1 MVTVLVTP
9 SYVRDSRRVVTV
21 LVTAVSITS
30 AIQASG
36 GSLRRLA
43 AGNDNRAFV
52 TTLADWRAMDV
63 EAARDSSGKTALH
76 HAAWRGHRGNVAAL
90 IDLGV
95 DLNAYST
102 GTHNFGKS
110 AIFYAITRGRDDVV
124 MLLLERGARVKIV
137 NNKGQSVLSLA
148 YSHCNEST
156 IAAIEAAESR
166 EPLEYINFRKTHS
179 DGELYGDLEPRFAEM
194 SLGRPLTDSDE
205 VTRLS
210 VNPTTKQSRSG
221 RIKRRN
227 AAQDALRSTAAI
239 RLTSSATSAPS
250 DEEPQTADAA
260 AAAAARLA
268 AAAEDAAVAEASM
281 GAAMDAALTPLR
293 LLLIDAAKEPPP
305 STEAVVDAADAAV
318 ATLRSIQGS
327 WLSAAAVR
335 LTRSVVM
342 SGAALNTRLLLS
354 AAERPP
360 TPAAGGANSGG
371 ASEADLAKRIG
382 LLRGRLLRLMASPLR
397 QLGASAA
404 AADRHRFPTRVVPS
418 VRLTWAGAA
427 MGDDELDGPRSGLGA
442 VELQRL
448 ALRPHEVLVW
458 VDTAEGLRQASAA
471 LRGARYVGID
481 TEWTKARSGV
491 LTTAAEAAAEA
502 VEVAEAAEAVEV
514 AVRGRDDFL
523 KSSMLSTLQLAVD
536 AQEGALCVPTATAT
550 TAGTGST
557 LAAASA
563 PATRAFVIDALPRA
577 DDPEYEGALGEFL
590 CWLLEGRATANP
602 GNSLVDKVVDVKDL
616 TAAQS
621 GGTATM
627 ESAAAASTEPAA
639 APSAPVPQ
647 LVGFAFAG
655 DAEILA
661 RRLEYSDTAAAAT
674 TAKVTGSN
682 GDGRAKAIRRRV
694 LDVQPTAVAF
704 GVGSAGQYPSL
715 RTTCEAFLGFTLGKE
730 EQCSDWSRRPLSA
743 AQLEYAALDALVCLR
758 VRARQEQL
766 LAETAACEAEA

>member
-30 AIQASG
+30 AIQVSG

-52 TTLADWRAMDV
+52 TTLAGWRAMDV

-90 IDLGV
+90 IDLGI

-179 DGELYGDLEPRFAEM
+179 DGEVYGDLDPRFAEM

-210 VNPTTKQSRSG
+210 VNPTTKQSRTG

-227 AAQDALRSTAAI
+227 AAQDALRSTAAT
-239 RLTSSATSAPS
+239 RLTSSATGAPS

-268 AAAEDAAVAEASM
+268 AAAEDAHEDAAAAEAAM
-281 GAAMDAALTPLR
+281 GAAMDDALTPLR
-293 LLLIDAAKEPPP
+293 LLLIDAAKDPPP
-305 STEAVVDAADAAV
+305 STEAVADAADAAV

-327 WLSAAAVR
+327 WLSAAAER
-335 LTRSVVM
+335 LTRS
-342 SGAALNTRLLLS
+342 
-354 AAERPP
+354 
-360 TPAAGGANSGG
+360 

-382 LLRGRLLRLMASPLR
+382 LLRGRLLRLISSPLR

-404 AADRHRFPTRVVPS
+404 AADRHRLPARVVPS
-418 VRLTWAGAA
+418 VRLAWAGAA
-427 MGDDELDGPRSGLGA
+427 VGDHELDGGLGA
-442 VELQRL
+442 VELPRL
-448 ALRPHEVLVW
+448 ALRPNEVLVW
-458 VDTAEGLRQASAA
+458 VDTAWGLR
-471 LRGARYVGID
+471 
-481 TEWTKARSGV
+481 
-491 LTTAAEAAAEA
+491 
-502 VEVAEAAEAVEV
+502 
-514 AVRGRDDFL
+514 
-523 KSSMLSTLQLAVD
+523 
-536 AQEGALCVPTATAT
+536 
-550 TAGTGST
+550 
-557 LAAASA
+557 
-563 PATRAFVIDALPRA
+563 
-577 DDPEYEGALGEFL
+577 
-590 CWLLEGRATANP
+590 
-602 GNSLVDKVVDVKDL
+602 
-616 TAAQS
+616 
-621 GGTATM
+621 
-627 ESAAAASTEPAA
+627 
-639 APSAPVPQ
+639 Q

-661 RRLEYSDTAAAAT
+661 RRLEYADTAAAAA
-674 TAKVTGSN
+674 TAKLTESIGS
-682 GDGRAKAIRRRV
+682 GRAKAIRRRV

>member
-9 SYVRDSRRVVTV
+9 SYVRDRRRVVTV

-30 AIQASG
+30 AIQVSG

-52 TTLADWRAMDV
+52 TTLAGWRAMDV

-90 IDLGV
+90 IDLGI

-179 DGELYGDLEPRFAEM
+179 DGEVYGDLDPRFAEM

-210 VNPTTKQSRSG
+210 VNPTTKQSRTG

-227 AAQDALRSTAAI
+227 AAQDALRSTAAT
-239 RLTSSATSAPS
+239 RLTSSATGAPS

-268 AAAEDAAVAEASM
+268 AAAEDAHEDAAAAEAAM
-281 GAAMDAALTPLR
+281 GAAMDDALTPLR

-305 STEAVVDAADAAV
+305 STEAVADAADAAV

-327 WLSAAAVR
+327 WLSAAAER

-342 SGAALNTRLLLS
+342 SGAALNTQLLLS

-360 TPAAGGANSGG
+360 TPAAGGADSGG
-371 ASEADLAKRIG
+371 ASEPDLA
-382 LLRGRLLRLMASPLR
+382 
-397 QLGASAA
+397 
-404 AADRHRFPTRVVPS
+404 
-418 VRLTWAGAA
+418 
-427 MGDDELDGPRSGLGA
+427 
-442 VELQRL
+442 
-448 ALRPHEVLVW
+448 
-458 VDTAEGLRQASAA
+458 
-471 LRGARYVGID
+471 
-481 TEWTKARSGV
+481 
-491 LTTAAEAAAEA
+491 
-502 VEVAEAAEAVEV
+502 
-514 AVRGRDDFL
+514 
-523 KSSMLSTLQLAVD
+523 ML
-536 AQEGALCVPTATAT
+536 
-550 TAGTGST
+550 
-557 LAAASA
+557 
-563 PATRAFVIDALPRA
+563 I
-577 DDPEYEGALGEFL
+577 
-590 CWLLEGRATANP
+590 
-602 GNSLVDKVVDVKDL
+602 
-616 TAAQS
+616 
-621 GGTATM
+621 
-627 ESAAAASTEPAA
+627 
-639 APSAPVPQ
+639 
-647 LVGFAFAG
+647 
-655 DAEILA
+655 
-661 RRLEYSDTAAAAT
+661 
-674 TAKVTGSN
+674 
-682 GDGRAKAIRRRV
+682 
-694 LDVQPTAVAF
+694 
-704 GVGSAGQYPSL
+704 
-715 RTTCEAFLGFTLGKE
+715 
-730 EQCSDWSRRPLSA
+730 
-743 AQLEYAALDALVCLR
+743 
-758 VRARQEQL
+758 
-766 LAETAACEAEA
+766 AC